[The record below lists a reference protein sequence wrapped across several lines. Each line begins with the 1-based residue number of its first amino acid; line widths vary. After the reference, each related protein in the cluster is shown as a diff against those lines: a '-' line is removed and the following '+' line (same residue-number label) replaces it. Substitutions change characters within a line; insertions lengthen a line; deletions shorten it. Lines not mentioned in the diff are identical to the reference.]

1 MFLIQTNFR
10 NLTTFLFFLLQ
21 ALLFL
26 GLSQNFEMS
35 HAQPDK
41 SCFVG
46 FGCTN
51 KICLRVF
58 NTRGAL
64 MRHKFQR
71 TQKKTLCSDKKR
83 AEAMYEIDDNRSL
96 QSSRIVTVPLSGYI
110 PLMIAIIS
118 PSCLNFIGY
127 AMISKFTL
135 IYAHLRIF
143 TDDKKFAT
151 RERNM
156 P

>member
-1 MFLIQTNFR
+1 MLLIQTNFR

-135 IYAHLRIF
+135 IYQVA
-143 TDDKKFAT
+143 
-151 RERNM
+151 
-156 P
+156 